1 VLLKLLVFQAGSK
14 TAAMANR
21 EALATRDKYNVNPMH
36 IRDRR
41 FSLLMAV
48 LALGITILFLPPM
61 NTTAMTMSPP
71 AANVPCSL
79 LTQADAD
86 SALGKGASMASTH
99 NPRTGMD
106 ECRLKPAKAGK
117 IQEIIVVVLSAQG
130 WDMVKKTMVDGKEV
144 KDVRGVGDDA
154 FAGRFIGYNVR
165 KGQRYVKVFGP
176 LTNDAAANDKAT
188 HYLAEKAAA
197 RL

>member
-1 VLLKLLVFQAGSK
+1 
-14 TAAMANR
+14 MANR
-21 EALATRDKYNVNPMH
+21 EALARRDKYNVNPMH

-41 FSLLMAV
+41 FSLFLAV
-48 LALGITILFLPPM
+48 LALGITIPFLRPM
-61 NTTAMTMSPP
+61 NTAAMTLSPP

-86 SALGKGASMASTH
+86 AALGKGATMASTH

-106 ECRLKPAKAGK
+106 ECRLKPAQAGK

-144 KDVRGVGDDA
+144 KDVRGLGDDA

-176 LTNDAAANDKAT
+176 LTNNAAGNDKAT

>member
-1 VLLKLLVFQAGSK
+1 MRA
-14 TAAMANR
+14 
-21 EALATRDKYNVNPMH
+21 KYNVKPMH
-36 IRDRR
+36 IRDRHSFLLLATLTFCSTI
-41 FSLLMAV
+41 FSAR
-48 LALGITILFLPPM
+48 PM
-61 NTTAMTMSPP
+61 NASATPAP
-71 AANVPCSL
+71 AAAGNIPCSL
-79 LTQADAD
+79 LTQADVEA
-86 SALGKGASMASTH
+86 ALGKGATMASTH

-106 ECRLKPAKAGK
+106 ECRLKPAQTGK

-130 WDMVKKTMVDGKEV
+130 WDMVKKSFVDGKDV
-144 KDVRGVGDDA
+144 KDVRGLGDDA

-188 HYLAEKAAA
+188 RYLAEKAAS